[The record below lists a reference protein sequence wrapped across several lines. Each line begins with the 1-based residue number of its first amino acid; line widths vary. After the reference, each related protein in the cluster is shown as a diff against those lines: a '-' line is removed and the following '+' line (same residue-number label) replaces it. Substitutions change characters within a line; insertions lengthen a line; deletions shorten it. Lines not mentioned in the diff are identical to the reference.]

1 MSETETL
8 FAALRQ
14 SADGAVVDLLERMVR
29 EAPDHALNRM
39 NPLDLAKAFTGHKAG
54 VAEERVIAALL
65 HAVALGLMEMTWSVM
80 CPSCAGVLSANKS
93 LKTLNHAQYNCA
105 FCAAGYETS
114 LDNLVEV
121 TFTVSPRVRKI
132 AAHTPDQLSPAEY
145 FRQVFWSSAIDL
157 KGDPEKL
164 MREVTLEI
172 VDLPPGERA
181 ILSLQVPKGTV
192 IVFDPVTHTAQFLD
206 VSGEETKER
215 QTLSMVFNKVQVP
228 VDTVAL
234 RPGAL
239 RLALENRTDA
249 RVLPVVWVQNQALD
263 DLLSQRKP
271 MLTAKRLL
279 TNQTF
284 RDLYRTDTLAIGQR
298 LKILSLTFLFSDL
311 KDSTALYERVGDLTA
326 FDLVNE
332 HFRLLQEI
340 IASERGAIVKTI
352 GDAVMATFETPDRA
366 IAAAIRMR
374 EAMSDLGAER
384 QHQSLRLKMGIHE
397 GSCLAVTLNGQQDY
411 FGQTV
416 NVASR
421 VQNLAA
427 SRAIVVTEQVLDHAD
442 ARALLE
448 SNGLMPAGRSVAL
461 SGIAD
466 KVSVYEI
473 S

>member
-8 FAALRQ
+8 FAALYQ
-14 SADGAVVDLLERMVR
+14 SADKAAVNMLERMVR
-29 EAPDHALNRM
+29 DAPDHALNRM
-39 NPLDLAKAFTGHKAG
+39 NALDLAARAG
-54 VAEERVIAALL
+54 IGEERVIAALL
-65 HAVALGLMEMTWSVM
+65 HAVGLGMLEMTWSVM

-93 LKTLNHAQYNCA
+93 LKTLDRAQYNCA
-105 FCAAGYETS
+105 FCAAGYETT

-132 AAHTPDQLSPAEY
+132 AAHSPDELSAAEY
-145 FRQVFWSSAIDL
+145 YRQVFWSSAIDL
-157 KGDPEKL
+157 PADIDMAKL
-164 MREVTLEI
+164 LDEVTLEI

-181 ILSLQVPKGTV
+181 ILSLQVSEGTL

-206 VSGEETKER
+206 ISGEEASER
-215 QTLSMVFNKVQVP
+215 QNLSVIFNKVQVP
-228 VDTVAL
+228 VDSIAM
-234 RPGAL
+234 RPGSL
-239 RLALENRTDA
+239 RVTLENRTDS
-249 RVLPVVWVQNQALD
+249 RVLPAVWLANQALD
-263 DLLSQRKP
+263 DLLKRRKP
-271 MLTAKRLL
+271 ILTAKRLL

-284 RDLYRTDTLAIGQR
+284 RDIYRTDTLAIGQR

-311 KDSTALYERVGDLTA
+311 RGSTELYERVGDLTA

-332 HFRLLQEI
+332 HFRLLHEI
-340 IASERGAIVKTI
+340 IASERGAVVKTI
-352 GDAVMATFETPDRA
+352 GDAVMATFETPERA

-384 QHQSLRLKMGIHE
+384 QHQSLGLKMGIHE

-416 NVASR
+416 NIASR
-421 VQNLAA
+421 VQGLAA
-427 SRAIVVTEQVLDHAD
+427 SRSIVVTESVVENAHT
-442 ARALLE
+442 RALLE
-448 SNGLMPAGRSVAL
+448 TNGLTSTRRTVAL
-461 SGIAD
+461 SGVAD

>member
-1 MSETETL
+1 MSETENL
-8 FAALRQ
+8 FGALRQ
-14 SADGAVVDLLERMVR
+14 SADAAVVDMLERMVR
-29 EAPDHALNRM
+29 DAPDHALNRM
-39 NPLDLAKAFTGHKAG
+39 NALDLAAREG
-54 VAEERVIAALL
+54 VGEERVIAALL
-65 HAVALGLMEMTWSVM
+65 HAVGLGILEMTWSVM

-93 LKTLNHAQYNCA
+93 LKTLDRAQYNCA
-105 FCAAGYETS
+105 FCAAGYETT

-121 TFTVSPRVRKI
+121 TFTVSPRVRRI
-132 AAHTPDQLSPAEY
+132 AAHNPDELPAAEY

-157 KGDPEKL
+157 PDDTDMEKL
-164 MREVTLEI
+164 LDEVTLET

-181 ILSLQVPKGTV
+181 ILSLQAPAGTL

-206 VSGEETKER
+206 VGGEEATER
-215 QTLSMVFNKVQVP
+215 QNLSVIFNKIQVP
-228 VDTVAL
+228 VDSIVL
-234 RPGAL
+234 RPGPL
-239 RLALENRTDA
+239 RLSLENRTDG
-249 RVLPVVWVQNQALD
+249 RVLPAVWVTNQALD
-263 DLLSQRKP
+263 DLLNQRKP
-271 MLTAKRLL
+271 ILTAKRLL

-284 RDLYRTDTLAIGQR
+284 RDIYRTDTLAIGQR

-311 KDSTALYERVGDLTA
+311 KGSTELYERVGDLTA

-340 IASERGAIVKTI
+340 IASEQGAIVKTI

-384 QHQSLRLKMGIHE
+384 QHQSLSLKMGIHE
-397 GSCLAVTLNGQQDY
+397 GSCLAVILNAQQDY

-416 NVASR
+416 NIASR
-421 VQNLAA
+421 VQGLAA
-427 SRAIVVTEQVLDHAD
+427 SRSIVVTEQVVENAQ
-442 ARALLE
+442 ARTLLE
-448 SNGLMPAGRSVAL
+448 AKGLQPTPRRVAL

-466 KVSVYEI
+466 KVSIYEI

>member
-14 SADGAVVDLLERMVR
+14 SADEKIVDMLEGMVR
-29 EAPDHALNRM
+29 SAPDHALNNM
-39 NPLDLAKAFTGHKAG
+39 NALELAAKDGLD
-54 VAEERVIAALL
+54 EERVIATLL
-65 HAVALGLMEMTWSVM
+65 NAVGLGMFEMTWNVI
-80 CPSCAGVLSANKS
+80 CPSCAGVLSTNKS
-93 LKTLNHAQYNCA
+93 LKTLNSPQYRCA
-105 FCAAGYETS
+105 FCAAGYETT

-132 AAHTPDQLSPAEY
+132 AAHTPDELSPPEY
-145 FRQVFWSSAIDL
+145 YRQIFWSSAIDL
-157 KGDPEKL
+157 PGDPEKL
-164 MREVTLEI
+164 LEELTLEM

-181 ILSLQVPKGTV
+181 ILSLQAPEGML
-192 IVFDPVTHTAQFLD
+192 IVFDPVTHAAQFLE
-206 VSGEETKER
+206 VKGEETGER
-215 QTLSMVFNKVQVP
+215 QNLSVSFNKVQLP
-228 VDTVAL
+228 VDSIAL
-234 RPGAL
+234 RPGPL
-239 RLALENRTDA
+239 RLALENRTDS
-249 RVLPVVWVQNQALD
+249 RVLPAVWVSNAALD
-263 DLLSQRKP
+263 AILTRRKP
-271 MLTAKRLL
+271 VLTATRLL

-284 RDLYRTDTLAIGQR
+284 RDIYRTDTLAIGQR

-311 KDSTALYERVGDLTA
+311 RGSTELYDRVGDLTA

-340 IASERGAIVKTI
+340 IASERGAVVKTI

-366 IAAAIRMR
+366 IAAALRMR

-384 QHQSLRLKMGIHE
+384 QHQSLSLKMGIHE
-397 GSCLAVTLNGQQDY
+397 GSCLAVTLNAQQDY

-416 NVASR
+416 NIASR
-421 VQNLAA
+421 VQGLAA
-427 SRAIVVTEQVLDHAD
+427 SRSIVVTESVVEN
-442 ARALLE
+442 ARARSLLE
-448 SNGLMPAGRSVAL
+448 TRGLTPTPRSVAL

>member
-8 FAALRQ
+8 FAALYQ
-14 SADGAVVDLLERMVR
+14 SADKAAVNMLERMVR
-29 EAPDHALNRM
+29 DAPDHALNRM
-39 NPLDLAKAFTGHKAG
+39 NALDLAAKAG
-54 VAEERVIAALL
+54 LGEERVIAALL
-65 HAVALGLMEMTWSVM
+65 HAVGLGLLEMTWSVM

-93 LKTLNHAQYNCA
+93 LKTLDRAQYNCA
-105 FCAAGYETS
+105 FCAAGYETT

-121 TFTVSPRVRKI
+121 TFTVSPRVRRI
-132 AAHTPDQLSPAEY
+132 AAHNPDELPAAEY

-157 KGDPEKL
+157 PADIDMAKL
-164 MREVTLEI
+164 LDEVTLEI

-181 ILSLQVPKGTV
+181 ILSLQVSEGTL
-192 IVFDPVTHTAQFLD
+192 IVFDPVTHTAQFLEI
-206 VSGEETKER
+206 SGEEASER
-215 QTLSMVFNKVQVP
+215 QNLSVIFNKIQVP
-228 VDTVAL
+228 VDSLAM

-239 RLALENRTDA
+239 RVTLENRTDS
-249 RVLPVVWVQNQALD
+249 RVLPAVWLANQALD
-263 DLLSQRKP
+263 DLLKRRKP
-271 MLTAKRLL
+271 ILTAKRLL

-284 RDLYRTDTLAIGQR
+284 RDIYRTDTLAIGQR

-311 KDSTALYERVGDLTA
+311 RGSTELYERVGDLTA

-340 IASERGAIVKTI
+340 IASERGAVVKTI

-384 QHQSLRLKMGIHE
+384 QHQSLGLKMGIHE

-416 NVASR
+416 NIASR
-421 VQNLAA
+421 VQGLAA
-427 SRAIVVTEQVLDHAD
+427 SRSIVVTESVVENAHT
-442 ARALLE
+442 RALLE
-448 SNGLMPAGRSVAL
+448 TNGLTSTRRSVAL
-461 SGIAD
+461 SGVAE

>member
-1 MSETETL
+1 MSETENL
-8 FAALRQ
+8 FSALRQ
-14 SADGAVVDLLERMVR
+14 SADAAVVDLLERMVR
-29 EAPDHALNRM
+29 DAPDHALNRM
-39 NPLDLAKAFTGHKAG
+39 NALDLAAKEG
-54 VAEERVIAALL
+54 VGEERVIAALL
-65 HAVALGLMEMTWSVM
+65 HAVGLGILEMTWSVM

-93 LKTLNHAQYNCA
+93 LKTLDRAQYNCA
-105 FCAAGYETS
+105 FCAAGYDTT

-121 TFTVSPRVRKI
+121 TFTISPRVRKI
-132 AAHTPDQLSPAEY
+132 AAHSPDELPAAEY

-157 KGDPEKL
+157 PDDIDMEKL
-164 MREVTLEI
+164 LDEVTLEI

-181 ILSLQVPKGTV
+181 ILSLQAPAGTL

-206 VSGEETKER
+206 VGGEEASER
-215 QTLSMVFNKVQVP
+215 QNLSVIFNKIQVP
-228 VDTVAL
+228 VDSIAM
-234 RPGAL
+234 RPGPL
-239 RLALENRTDA
+239 RLALENRTDG
-249 RVLPVVWVQNQALD
+249 RVLPAVWVTNQALD

-271 MLTAKRLL
+271 ILTAKRLL

-284 RDLYRTDTLAIGQR
+284 RDIYRTDTLAIGQR

-311 KDSTALYERVGDLTA
+311 KGSTELYERVGDLTA

-384 QHQSLRLKMGIHE
+384 QHQSLSLKMGIHE
-397 GSCLAVTLNGQQDY
+397 GSCLAVILNAQQDY

-416 NVASR
+416 NIASR
-421 VQNLAA
+421 VQGLAA
-427 SRAIVVTEQVLDHAD
+427 SRSIVVTEQVVENAQ
-442 ARALLE
+442 ARTLLE
-448 SNGLMPAGRSVAL
+448 AEGLKPTPRRVAL

>member
-1 MSETETL
+1 MSETENL
-8 FAALRQ
+8 FGALRQ
-14 SADGAVVDLLERMVR
+14 SADGVVVDMLERMVR
-29 EAPDHALNRM
+29 DAPDHALNRM
-39 NPLDLAKAFTGHKAG
+39 NALDLAAKADIG
-54 VAEERVIAALL
+54 EERVIAALL
-65 HAVALGLMEMTWSVM
+65 HAVGLGLLEMTWSVM

-93 LKTLNHAQYNCA
+93 LKTLDKAQYNCA
-105 FCAAGYETS
+105 FCAAGYDTT

-121 TFTVSPRVRKI
+121 TFTVSLRVRKI
-132 AAHTPDQLSPAEY
+132 AAHSPDELPAAEY
-145 FRQVFWSSAIDL
+145 YRQVFWSSAIDL
-157 KGDPEKL
+157 PDDIDMEKL
-164 MREVTLEI
+164 LDEVTLEI

-181 ILSLQVPKGTV
+181 ILSLQVPEGTL
-192 IVFDPVTHTAQFLD
+192 IVFDPVTHAAQFLD
-206 VSGEETKER
+206 ISGDETGER
-215 QTLSMVFNKVQVP
+215 QNLSVIFNKVQIP
-228 VDTVAL
+228 VDTIAL
-234 RPGAL
+234 RPGPL
-239 RLALENRTDA
+239 RLSLENRTDG
-249 RVLPVVWVQNQALD
+249 RVLPAVWVANQALD
-263 DLLSQRKP
+263 DLLTRRKP
-271 MLTAKRLL
+271 ILTAKRLL

-311 KDSTALYERVGDLTA
+311 RGSTELYERVGDLTA

-384 QHQSLRLKMGIHE
+384 QHQSLSLKMGIHE
-397 GSCLAVTLNGQQDY
+397 GSCLAVILNAQQDY

-416 NVASR
+416 NIAPR
-421 VQNLAA
+421 VQGLAA
-427 SRAIVVTEQVLDHAD
+427 SRSIVVTEQAVENAQ
-442 ARALLE
+442 ARTLLE
-448 SNGLMPAGRSVAL
+448 ANGLTSTRRSVAL
-461 SGIAD
+461 GGIAD

>member
-8 FAALRQ
+8 FATLRQ
-14 SADGAVVDLLERMVR
+14 ATDGTVVDMLERMVR

-39 NPLDLAKAFTGHKAG
+39 NPLDLAASAG
-54 VAEERVIAALL
+54 VSEERVIAALL
-65 HAVALGLMEMTWSVM
+65 HAVALGMLEMTWSVM

-93 LKTLNHAQYNCA
+93 LKTLNSTQYNCA

-121 TFTVSPRVRKI
+121 TFTISPRLRKI
-132 AAHTPDQLSPAEY
+132 AAHHPDQLSPAEY
-145 FRQVFWSSAIDL
+145 YRQVFWSSAIDF
-157 KGDPEKL
+157 KGDPEQL
-164 MREVTLEI
+164 LRDVTLEI
-172 VDLPPGERA
+172 VDVPPGGRA

-192 IVFDPVTHTAQFLD
+192 IVFDPVTHAAQFLD
-206 VSGEETKER
+206 VSGEETSER
-215 QTLSMVFNKVQVP
+215 QNLSVIFNKVPVP

-234 RPGAL
+234 RPGPL

-249 RVLPVVWVQNQALD
+249 RVLPAVWVQNQALD
-263 DLLSQRKP
+263 DLLGRRKP
-271 MLTAKRLL
+271 ILTAKRLL

-311 KDSTALYERVGDLTA
+311 KDSTELYEHVGDLVA

-340 IASERGAIVKTI
+340 IASERGAVVKTI

-366 IAAAIRMR
+366 IAAALRMR

-421 VQNLAA
+421 VQGLAA
-427 SRAIVVTEQVLDHAD
+427 SRSIVVTEQVVDNAD
-442 ARALLE
+442 ARTLLE
-448 SNGLMPAGRSVAL
+448 RNGLVPERRSVAL

>member
-1 MSETETL
+1 MSETENL
-8 FAALRQ
+8 FGALRQ
-14 SADGAVVDLLERMVR
+14 SADAAVVDMLERMVR
-29 EAPDHALNRM
+29 DAPDHALNRM
-39 NPLDLAKAFTGHKAG
+39 NALDLAAKEG
-54 VAEERVIAALL
+54 VGEERVIAALL
-65 HAVALGLMEMTWSVM
+65 HAVGLGILEMTWSVM

-93 LKTLNHAQYNCA
+93 LKTLDRAQYNCA
-105 FCAAGYETS
+105 FCAAGYETT

-121 TFTVSPRVRKI
+121 TFTVSPRVRRI
-132 AAHTPDQLSPAEY
+132 AAHNPDELPPAEY

-157 KGDPEKL
+157 PDDTDMEKL
-164 MREVTLEI
+164 LDEVTLET

-181 ILSLQVPKGTV
+181 ILSLQAPAGTL

-206 VSGEETKER
+206 VGGEEATER
-215 QTLSMVFNKVQVP
+215 QNLSVIFNKIQVP
-228 VDTVAL
+228 VDSIAL
-234 RPGAL
+234 RPGPL
-239 RLALENRTDA
+239 RLSLENRTDG
-249 RVLPVVWVQNQALD
+249 RVLPAVWVTNQALD
-263 DLLSQRKP
+263 DLLNQRKP
-271 MLTAKRLL
+271 ILTAKRLL

-284 RDLYRTDTLAIGQR
+284 RDIYRTDTLAIGQR

-311 KDSTALYERVGDLTA
+311 KGSTELYERVGDLTA

-340 IASERGAIVKTI
+340 IASEQGAIVKTI

-384 QHQSLRLKMGIHE
+384 QHQSLSLKMGIHE
-397 GSCLAVTLNGQQDY
+397 GSCLAVILNAQQDY

-416 NVASR
+416 NIASR
-421 VQNLAA
+421 VQGLAA
-427 SRAIVVTEQVLDHAD
+427 SRSIVVTEQVVENAQ
-442 ARALLE
+442 ARTLLE
-448 SNGLMPAGRSVAL
+448 AKGLQPTPRRVAL